1 MNYALGTR
9 NFCTILMS
17 SKKKNSSA
25 LDFFL
30 ASKNMHWIPVGA
42 SVFATNI
49 GSGNFVGLA
58 GSGAASGIG
67 VASFELNAIFVLIL
81 LAWVFIPV
89 YMAAEVN
96 TMPEYLT
103 KRFGGDRIRIC
114 IAVLS
119 LLLYIFTKI
128 AADLYA
134 GALFIQLALGYDGDQ
149 GEFVSIF
156 ILLLVAAGFTI
167 AGGLSA
173 LMWADLVQTV
183 LMVIGAVGLMI
194 LSFRAVGGY
203 NELVRKYVADEASGN
218 ASTCG
223 VLPGYSMHLFRPIL
237 PGESDLPWTGMLT
250 GMTISSIWF
259 WCADQVTVQ
268 RVLAAKSLTHAKAGC
283 LFAAVLKFLPMYL
296 VVFPGMAARILYKN
310 TVACSTPEVCSKVC
324 GSKSGCTNIA
334 YPELVLNL
342 LPVGLTGTMVAVM
355 LAAILCSLTSIF
367 NSASTIFTMDIW
379 SKIRKQA
386 SDVELLV
393 VGRVSIVV
401 LLAIS
406 VAWVPILRELRSAE
420 LFVYVNQVANFLAP
434 PITAI
439 FMMAILIPRTT
450 EEGAFWGLMI
460 GLFLGVA
467 RFVLEYCF
475 PAPLCSLGL
484 IDTRARWIKWFVDDI
499 HYLHYG
505 LLLFLVTFAITL
517 TISLI
522 SQPTPATELIKLTFW
537 TRHNVNTSE
546 QPEVQED
553 KDAIIETE
561 LEKRLTNSCAIV
573 LLVATVSIFVYY
585 A

>member
-1 MNYALGTR
+1 
-9 NFCTILMS
+9 MS

-342 LPVGLTGTMVAVM
+342 LPV
-355 LAAILCSLTSIF
+355 AILCSLTSIF

-522 SQPTPATELIKLTFW
+522 SQPTPATE
-537 TRHNVNTSE
+537 
-546 QPEVQED
+546 ED